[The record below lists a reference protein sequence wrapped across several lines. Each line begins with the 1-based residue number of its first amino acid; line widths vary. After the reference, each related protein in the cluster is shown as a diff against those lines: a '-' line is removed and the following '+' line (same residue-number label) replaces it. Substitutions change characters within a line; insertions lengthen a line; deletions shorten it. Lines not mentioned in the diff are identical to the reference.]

1 MLIALFICVTI
12 IIVSQ
17 GSEIIEAISQYKSK
31 KLEEEHKTT
40 NLALIYQILSTR
52 PELSFEDV
60 IALIDKKDV
69 HSNMIVNKST
79 VTVNESNEN

>member
-17 GSEIIEAISQYKSK
+17 GSEIIDAISKYKSK

-52 PELSFEDV
+52 AELSFEDV

-69 HSNMIVNKST
+69 PSNKIANKST
-79 VTVNESNEN
+79 VIVNESNEN